1 MFEKLEIT
9 RMAQALS
16 SYAGARLGLVAQ
28 NVANADT
35 PGYKARDLPDFSEVW
50 AGGRGL
56 RATRPGHL
64 GSVQGAGA
72 DGTAL
77 DPVPRRRA
85 ADASPDGNTVA
96 LETEMLTA
104 AALRQQNDMALAV
117 YRTTSSVI
125 RSSLGIQR

>member
-35 PGYKARDLPDFSEVW
+35 PGYKARELPNFAEIWDEGGDL
-50 AGGRGL
+50 RK
-56 RATRPGHL
+56 TRPGHL
-64 GSVQGAGA
+64 GTDAPGEAE
-72 DGTAL
+72 
-77 DPVPRRRA
+77 PVWRSKA
-85 ADASPDGNTVA
+85 TDASPDGNTVA
-96 LETEMLTA
+96 LETEMVVA
-104 AALRQQNDMALAV
+104 ADLRQQNEMALAV

-125 RSSLGIQR
+125 RASLGIQR

>member
-35 PGYKARDLPDFSEVW
+35 PGYKARDLPDFAEVW
-50 AGGRGL
+50 RGGGDL
-56 RATRPGHL
+56 RATRSGHL
-64 GSVQGAGA
+64 GGAAGDAGA
-72 DGTAL
+72 TVAPIL
-77 DPVPRRRA
+77 RSKAP
-85 ADASPDGNTVA
+85 DASPDGNTVA

-104 AALRQQNDMALAV
+104 ADLRQQNEMALAV